1 MLKIDFV
8 YVEEWKIQ
16 QKVSDMN
23 WREIGEI
30 YNYLLAEQ
38 ESEKSPKNPSTVW
51 CWMNPKIDPTTR

>member
-1 MLKIDFV
+1 MLKTDFV

-38 ESEKSPKNPSTVW
+38 ESEKSPKNPSTV
-51 CWMNPKIDPTTR
+51 